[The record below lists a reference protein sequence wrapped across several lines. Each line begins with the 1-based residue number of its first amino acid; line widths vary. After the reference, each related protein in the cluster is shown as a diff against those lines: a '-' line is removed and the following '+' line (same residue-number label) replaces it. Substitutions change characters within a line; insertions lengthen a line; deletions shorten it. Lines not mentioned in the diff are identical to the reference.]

1 MSIEA
6 SQKLKGFRVFVPL
19 LAVNIGTR
27 ALDADGQPRIELA
40 GGFDWL
46 SSDIALMV
54 FLVAT
59 LFEIGGY
66 YIPWIDNLLDTIAS
80 PASIVAGTVITASFV
95 TGMDPWL
102 QWLLGVIAG
111 HDPRDP
117 YSSRT
122 PTQDFTADLATGI
135 DGIRI
140 GIPRE
145 YFFDVIDPE
154 VEEATRQAAR
164 VLEGLGASVDEV
176 SMPVLEHSLAIS
188 GTIMLAEAA
197 EIHLDSL

>member
-1 MSIEA
+1 MPIMIGVALSA
-6 SQKLKGFRVFVPL
+6 TCGFRVFVPL

-111 HDPRDP
+111 GGAAGAV
-117 YSSRT
+117 
-122 PTQDFTADLATGI
+122 QATT
-135 DGIRI
+135 
-140 GIPRE
+140 
-145 YFFDVIDPE
+145 V
-154 VEEATRQAAR
+154 VTRAAST
-164 VLEGLGASVDEV
+164 VTTGGLGNPIVASVETSGAFLGSALSIV
-176 SMPVLEHSLAIS
+176 AVEFAIAVFVVLLGGGVWIWWRRRRHK
-188 GTIMLAEAA
+188 LAEA
-197 EIHLDSL
+197 H

>member
-1 MSIEA
+1 MSIMIGVA
-6 SQKLKGFRVFVPL
+6 LSATCGFRVFVPL

-27 ALDADGQPRIELA
+27 ALDADGQPMIELA

-95 TGMDPWL
+95 NGMDPWL

-111 HDPRDP
+111 GGAAGAV
-117 YSSRT
+117 
-122 PTQDFTADLATGI
+122 QATT
-135 DGIRI
+135 
-140 GIPRE
+140 
-145 YFFDVIDPE
+145 V
-154 VEEATRQAAR
+154 VAR
-164 VLEGLGASVDEV
+164 AGSTVTTGGLGNPIVASVETSGAFLGSALSIV
-176 SMPVLEHSLAIS
+176 AVELAIVVFVLLL
-188 GTIMLAEAA
+188 GGGVWIWWRRRRHKLAEA
-197 EIHLDSL
+197 H

>member
-1 MSIEA
+1 MSIMIGVA
-6 SQKLKGFRVFVPL
+6 LSATCGFRVFVPL

-27 ALDADGQPRIELA
+27 ALDADGQPLIELA

-46 SSDIALMV
+46 SSDIALIV

-111 HDPRDP
+111 GGAAGAV
-117 YSSRT
+117 
-122 PTQDFTADLATGI
+122 QATT
-135 DGIRI
+135 
-140 GIPRE
+140 
-145 YFFDVIDPE
+145 V
-154 VEEATRQAAR
+154 VAR
-164 VLEGLGASVDEV
+164 AGSTVTTGGLGNPIVASVETSGAFLGSALSIV
-176 SMPVLEHSLAIS
+176 AVEFAIVVFVLLLGGGVWIWWRRRRHE
-188 GTIMLAEAA
+188 LAEA
-197 EIHLDSL
+197 H

>member
-1 MSIEA
+1 MSIMIGVA
-6 SQKLKGFRVFVPL
+6 LSATCGFRVFVPL

-27 ALDADGQPRIELA
+27 ALDADGQPLIELA
-40 GGFDWL
+40 DGFDWL

-111 HDPRDP
+111 GGAAGAV
-117 YSSRT
+117 
-122 PTQDFTADLATGI
+122 QATT
-135 DGIRI
+135 
-140 GIPRE
+140 
-145 YFFDVIDPE
+145 V
-154 VEEATRQAAR
+154 VAR
-164 VLEGLGASVDEV
+164 AGSTVTTGGLGNPIVASVETSGAFLGAALSIV
-176 SMPVLEHSLAIS
+176 AVEFAIVVFVLLLGGGVWIWWRRRRHK
-188 GTIMLAEAA
+188 LAEA
-197 EIHLDSL
+197 H

>member
-1 MSIEA
+1 MEA
-6 SQKLKGFRVFVPL
+6 IMPIMIGVALSATCGFRVFVPL

-111 HDPRDP
+111 GG
-117 YSSRT
+117 
-122 PTQDFTADLATGI
+122 AAGA
-135 DGIRI
+135 
-140 GIPRE
+140 
-145 YFFDVIDPE
+145 V
-154 VEEATRQAAR
+154 QAATVVTR
-164 VLEGLGASVDEV
+164 AASTVTTGGLGNPIVASVET
-176 SMPVLEHSLAIS
+176 SGAFLGSALAILMAPFAIAVFVLLL
-188 GTIMLAEAA
+188 GGGVWIWWWRRRHKLAEAP
-197 EIHLDSL
+197 

>member
-1 MSIEA
+1 MPIMIGVALSA
-6 SQKLKGFRVFVPL
+6 TCGFRVFVPL

-27 ALDADGQPRIELA
+27 ALDADGQPLIELA

-111 HDPRDP
+111 GGAAGAVQATTVVTRA
-117 YSSRT
+117 SST
-122 PTQDFTADLATGI
+122 VTTG
-135 DGIRI
+135 
-140 GIPRE
+140 
-145 YFFDVIDPE
+145 
-154 VEEATRQAAR
+154 
-164 VLEGLGASVDEV
+164 GLGNPIVASVETSGAFLGSALSIV
-176 SMPVLEHSLAIS
+176 AVEFAIAVFVLLLGS
-188 GTIMLAEAA
+188 GVWIWWRRRRHKLAEA
-197 EIHLDSL
+197 H

>member
-1 MSIEA
+1 MSIMIGVA
-6 SQKLKGFRVFVPL
+6 LSATCGFRVFVPL

-27 ALDADGQPRIELA
+27 ALDADGQPLIELA

-111 HDPRDP
+111 GGAAGAVQATTVVTRA
-117 YSSRT
+117 SST
-122 PTQDFTADLATGI
+122 VTTG
-135 DGIRI
+135 
-140 GIPRE
+140 
-145 YFFDVIDPE
+145 
-154 VEEATRQAAR
+154 
-164 VLEGLGASVDEV
+164 GLGNPIVASVETSGAFLGSALSIV
-176 SMPVLEHSLAIS
+176 AVEFAIVVFVLLLGGGVWIWWRRRRHK
-188 GTIMLAEAA
+188 LAEA
-197 EIHLDSL
+197 H

>member
-1 MSIEA
+1 MSIMIGVA
-6 SQKLKGFRVFVPL
+6 LSATCGFRVFVPL

-27 ALDADGQPRIELA
+27 ALDADGQPLIELA

-111 HDPRDP
+111 GGAAGAV
-117 YSSRT
+117 
-122 PTQDFTADLATGI
+122 QATT
-135 DGIRI
+135 
-140 GIPRE
+140 
-145 YFFDVIDPE
+145 V
-154 VEEATRQAAR
+154 VAR
-164 VLEGLGASVDEV
+164 AGSTVTTGGLGNPIVASVETSGAFLGSALSIV
-176 SMPVLEHSLAIS
+176 AVELAIVVFVLLL
-188 GTIMLAEAA
+188 GGGVWIWWRRRRHKLAEA
-197 EIHLDSL
+197 H

>member
-1 MSIEA
+1 MEA
-6 SQKLKGFRVFVPL
+6 IMPIMIGVALSATCGFRVFVPL

-111 HDPRDP
+111 GGAAGAV
-117 YSSRT
+117 
-122 PTQDFTADLATGI
+122 QATT
-135 DGIRI
+135 
-140 GIPRE
+140 
-145 YFFDVIDPE
+145 V
-154 VEEATRQAAR
+154 VTRAAST
-164 VLEGLGASVDEV
+164 VTTGGLGNPIVASVETSGAFLGSALSIV
-176 SMPVLEHSLAIS
+176 AVEFAIAVFVLLLGGGVWIWWRRRRHK
-188 GTIMLAEAA
+188 LAEA
-197 EIHLDSL
+197 H

>member
-1 MSIEA
+1 MSIMIGVA
-6 SQKLKGFRVFVPL
+6 LSATCGFRVFVPL

-27 ALDADGQPRIELA
+27 ALDADGQPLIELA

-46 SSDIALMV
+46 SSDIAMMV

-111 HDPRDP
+111 GGAAGAV
-117 YSSRT
+117 
-122 PTQDFTADLATGI
+122 QATT
-135 DGIRI
+135 
-140 GIPRE
+140 
-145 YFFDVIDPE
+145 V
-154 VEEATRQAAR
+154 VTRAAST
-164 VLEGLGASVDEV
+164 VTTGGLGNPIVASVETSGAFLGSALSIV
-176 SMPVLEHSLAIS
+176 AVELAIAVFVLLL
-188 GTIMLAEAA
+188 GGGVWIWWRRRRHKLAEA
-197 EIHLDSL
+197 H

>member
-1 MSIEA
+1 MSIMIGVA
-6 SQKLKGFRVFVPL
+6 LSATCGFRVFVPL

-27 ALDADGQPRIELA
+27 ALDADGQPLIELA

-46 SSDIALMV
+46 SSDIALVV

-111 HDPRDP
+111 GGAAGAV
-117 YSSRT
+117 
-122 PTQDFTADLATGI
+122 QATT
-135 DGIRI
+135 
-140 GIPRE
+140 
-145 YFFDVIDPE
+145 V
-154 VEEATRQAAR
+154 VAR
-164 VLEGLGASVDEV
+164 AGSTVTTGGLGNPIVASVETSGAFLGAALSIV
-176 SMPVLEHSLAIS
+176 AVKFAIVVFVLLLGS
-188 GTIMLAEAA
+188 GVWIWWRRRRHELAEA
-197 EIHLDSL
+197 H

>member
-1 MSIEA
+1 MSIMIGVA
-6 SQKLKGFRVFVPL
+6 LSATCGFRVFVPL

-27 ALDADGQPRIELA
+27 ALDANGQPLIELA

-111 HDPRDP
+111 GGAAGAV
-117 YSSRT
+117 
-122 PTQDFTADLATGI
+122 QATT
-135 DGIRI
+135 
-140 GIPRE
+140 
-145 YFFDVIDPE
+145 V
-154 VEEATRQAAR
+154 VAR
-164 VLEGLGASVDEV
+164 AGSTVTTGGLGNPIVASVETSGAFLGSALSIV
-176 SMPVLEHSLAIS
+176 AVELAIVVFVLLL
-188 GTIMLAEAA
+188 GGGVWIWWRRRGHKLAAA
-197 EIHLDSL
+197 H

>member
-1 MSIEA
+1 MEAIMSIMIGVA
-6 SQKLKGFRVFVPL
+6 LSATCGFRVFVPL

-27 ALDADGQPRIELA
+27 ALDADGQPLIELA
-40 GGFDWL
+40 DGFDWL

-111 HDPRDP
+111 GGAAGAV
-117 YSSRT
+117 
-122 PTQDFTADLATGI
+122 QATT
-135 DGIRI
+135 
-140 GIPRE
+140 
-145 YFFDVIDPE
+145 V
-154 VEEATRQAAR
+154 VAR
-164 VLEGLGASVDEV
+164 AGSTVTTGGLGNPIVASVETSGAFLGSALSIV
-176 SMPVLEHSLAIS
+176 AVEFAIVVFVLLLGGGVWIWWRRRRHK
-188 GTIMLAEAA
+188 LAEA
-197 EIHLDSL
+197 H

>member
-1 MSIEA
+1 MPIMIGVALSA
-6 SQKLKGFRVFVPL
+6 TCGFRVFVPL

-111 HDPRDP
+111 GGAAGAV
-117 YSSRT
+117 
-122 PTQDFTADLATGI
+122 QATT
-135 DGIRI
+135 
-140 GIPRE
+140 
-145 YFFDVIDPE
+145 V
-154 VEEATRQAAR
+154 VTRAAST
-164 VLEGLGASVDEV
+164 VTTGGLGNPIVASLETSGAFLGSALSIVAVEFAIAV
-176 SMPVLEHSLAIS
+176 FVLLLGS
-188 GTIMLAEAA
+188 GVWIWWRRRRHKLAEA
-197 EIHLDSL
+197 H

>member
-1 MSIEA
+1 MSVLIGIA
-6 SQKLKGFRVFVPL
+6 LSATCGFRVFVPL

-27 ALDADGQPRIELA
+27 AQNVDGEPLIELA
-40 GGFDWL
+40 AGFDWL
-46 SSDIALMV
+46 SSDIAMMV

-111 HDPRDP
+111 GGAAGAV
-117 YSSRT
+117 
-122 PTQDFTADLATGI
+122 QATT
-135 DGIRI
+135 
-140 GIPRE
+140 
-145 YFFDVIDPE
+145 V
-154 VEEATRQAAR
+154 VAR
-164 VLEGLGASVDEV
+164 AGSTVTTGGLGNPIVASVETSGAFLGSALSIV
-176 SMPVLEHSLAIS
+176 AVEFAIVVFVLLLGGGVWIWWRRRRHK
-188 GTIMLAEAA
+188 LAEA
-197 EIHLDSL
+197 H

>member
-1 MSIEA
+1 MSIMIGVA
-6 SQKLKGFRVFVPL
+6 LSATCGFRVFVPL

-27 ALDADGQPRIELA
+27 ALDADGQPLIELA

-111 HDPRDP
+111 GGAAGAVQATTVVTRA
-117 YSSRT
+117 SST
-122 PTQDFTADLATGI
+122 VTTG
-135 DGIRI
+135 
-140 GIPRE
+140 
-145 YFFDVIDPE
+145 
-154 VEEATRQAAR
+154 
-164 VLEGLGASVDEV
+164 GLGNPIVASVETSGAFLGSALSIV
-176 SMPVLEHSLAIS
+176 AVEFAIAVFVLLLGGGVWIWWRRRRHK
-188 GTIMLAEAA
+188 LAEA
-197 EIHLDSL
+197 H

>member
-1 MSIEA
+1 MEAIMSIMIGVA
-6 SQKLKGFRVFVPL
+6 LSATCGFRVFVPL

-27 ALDADGQPRIELA
+27 ALDADGQPLIELA

-46 SSDIALMV
+46 SSDIALVV

-111 HDPRDP
+111 GGAAGAV
-117 YSSRT
+117 
-122 PTQDFTADLATGI
+122 QATT
-135 DGIRI
+135 
-140 GIPRE
+140 
-145 YFFDVIDPE
+145 V
-154 VEEATRQAAR
+154 VAR
-164 VLEGLGASVDEV
+164 AGSTVTTGGLGNPIVASVETSGAFLGAALSIV
-176 SMPVLEHSLAIS
+176 AVKFAIVVFVLLLGS
-188 GTIMLAEAA
+188 GVWIWWRRRRHELAEA
-197 EIHLDSL
+197 H

>member
-1 MSIEA
+1 MSIMIGVA
-6 SQKLKGFRVFVPL
+6 LSATCGFRVFVPL

-27 ALDADGQPRIELA
+27 ALDAAGQPLIELA

-95 TGMDPWL
+95 NGMDPWL

-111 HDPRDP
+111 GGAAGAV
-117 YSSRT
+117 
-122 PTQDFTADLATGI
+122 QATT
-135 DGIRI
+135 
-140 GIPRE
+140 
-145 YFFDVIDPE
+145 V
-154 VEEATRQAAR
+154 VAR
-164 VLEGLGASVDEV
+164 AGSTVTTGGLGNPIVASVETSGAFLGSALSIV
-176 SMPVLEHSLAIS
+176 AVEFAIVVFVLLLGGGVWIWWRRRRHK
-188 GTIMLAEAA
+188 LAEA
-197 EIHLDSL
+197 H

>member
-1 MSIEA
+1 MEAIMSIMIGVA
-6 SQKLKGFRVFVPL
+6 LSATCGFRVFVPL

-27 ALDADGQPRIELA
+27 ALDADGQPLIELA

-111 HDPRDP
+111 GGAAGAV
-117 YSSRT
+117 
-122 PTQDFTADLATGI
+122 QATT
-135 DGIRI
+135 
-140 GIPRE
+140 
-145 YFFDVIDPE
+145 V
-154 VEEATRQAAR
+154 VAR
-164 VLEGLGASVDEV
+164 AGSTVTTGGLGNPIVASVETSGAFLGSALSIV
-176 SMPVLEHSLAIS
+176 AVEFAIAVFVLLLGCGVWIWWRRRRHK
-188 GTIMLAEAA
+188 LAEA
-197 EIHLDSL
+197 H

>member
-1 MSIEA
+1 MSIMIGVA
-6 SQKLKGFRVFVPL
+6 LSATCGFRVFVPL

-27 ALDADGQPRIELA
+27 ALDADGQPLIELA
-40 GGFDWL
+40 DGFDWL

-111 HDPRDP
+111 GGAAGAV
-117 YSSRT
+117 
-122 PTQDFTADLATGI
+122 QATT
-135 DGIRI
+135 
-140 GIPRE
+140 
-145 YFFDVIDPE
+145 V
-154 VEEATRQAAR
+154 VAR
-164 VLEGLGASVDEV
+164 AGSTVTTGGLGNPIVASVETSGAFLGAALSIV
-176 SMPVLEHSLAIS
+176 AVKFAIVLFMLLLGGGVWIWWRRRRHK
-188 GTIMLAEAA
+188 LAEA
-197 EIHLDSL
+197 H